1 MHYTPQEEDRIRAEI
16 DAAKAERLSASAPS
30 ETACQPR
37 SLALAPCSAPFS
49 AWSDARGVWPRL
61 THEEIFR
68 AGWDAAIAAAVSHVK
83 GQALTPEE
91 IEDGTKWAD
100 DATEHIAEAMRRSL
114 LPNTTMSQPGGQT
127 HE

>member
-1 MHYTPQEEDRIRAEI
+1 MNAQNQLTTTDGPAG
-16 DAAKAERLSASAPS
+16 
-30 ETACQPR
+30 
-37 SLALAPCSAPFS
+37 SLALDPRSAPFS
-49 AWSDARGVWPRL
+49 SWSESRGVWPRL
-61 THEEIFR
+61 THQEIFR

-114 LPNTTMSQPGGQT
+114 LPNAELSNDR
-127 HE
+127 ERKAKI

>member
-1 MHYTPQEEDRIRAEI
+1 MNTQSTSPTTDGPAG
-16 DAAKAERLSASAPS
+16 
-30 ETACQPR
+30 
-37 SLALAPCSAPFS
+37 SLALDPRSAPFS
-49 AWSDARGVWPRL
+49 AWSDARSVWPRL

-114 LPNTTMSQPGGQT
+114 LPNTKLTGQKGPV
-127 HE
+127 